1 MFIEIDVNCLLTN
14 AYERNHGLSNWSI
27 ENISYCR
34 VSWNIDPVLLFF
46 TIMAWNSFNDS
57 INQYIRFKASKPVL
71 IGVFEGNVYEICSQ
85 VSRIPG
91 TNLLI
96 IANLGYTKKLC
107 NGICHVFV
115 REDGSL
121 SWVTRLMK
129 HRPVSADMP
138 KFHLTSPPLSIFP
151 TLFNSSPPGQNGH
164 YFTGDSFMCIFVNEK
179 FCIWISLK
187 FVPKGPIDNNR
198 AMIIAWHRIG
208 DKPLSEPMQT
218 IFTDAYMRH

>member
-1 MFIEIDVNCLLTN
+1 M
-14 AYERNHGLSNWSI
+14 
-27 ENISYCR
+27 
-34 VSWNIDPVLLFF
+34 
-46 TIMAWNSFNDS
+46 
-57 INQYIRFKASKPVL
+57 
-71 IGVFEGNVYEICSQ
+71 
-85 VSRIPG
+85 SRIPG

-138 KFHLTSPPLSIFP
+138 KFRLTSSPLSIFP

-198 AMIIAWHRIG
+198 AMVDNSLAPNRRQAIIWTKADHIHWRIYAALREMSWWYVV
-208 DKPLSEPMQT
+208 KQN
-218 IFTDAYMRH
+218 AK